1 VLRNTTPKFVD
12 KKCKPAASLLKESS
26 APPKIEESKVACSKS
41 QFNMMT
47 DLRFVL
53 RQLLK
58 LSSCTFLAVITLAAR
73 DSFPAPTPGKIGFIH
88 AS

>member
-1 VLRNTTPKFVD
+1 MLLLIRRQKN
-12 KKCKPAASLLKESS
+12 KPRASLLKESS
-26 APPKIEESKVACSKS
+26 ARPKIKESKVACLKS

-47 DLRFVL
+47 DLRFAL

-58 LSSCTFLAVITLAAR
+58 LSSCPFLAVITLAAR
-73 DSFPAPTPGKIGFIH
+73 DSFPAPTLGKIGFIH